1 MRAAL
6 LLLKHTLK
14 RVRIL
19 VAVMGLLLCGF
30 QIVLILVASSV
41 HKSNTFDQ
49 LTATL
54 PAFFREMLG
63 PALASFMSFSG
74 LVCLGYFHLAVMG
87 ALTTMSIVLSTSPT
101 AEIESG
107 FIDLI
112 LSRPVARRWVLTRS
126 IAVVILCAAFLLGM
140 MLLGTFGGLNGLA
153 PRDVT
158 WPAPGLIRTLA
169 INMGLLMLC
178 WSGIA
183 MALAARARRRSVAG
197 ALAGVLALVMFLLD
211 YVGRLWKPA
220 ESIAW
225 LSPFRYYNPFD
236 LVMGQP
242 LPAKHV
248 FVLLGVAIAGYAVAF
263 VLYSRR
269 DISH

>member
-6 LLLKHTLK
+6 LLLAHTLK

-19 VAVMGLLLCGF
+19 AAVMGLLLGGF

-41 HKSNTFDQ
+41 QRTNGFDQ
-49 LTATL
+49 LTTL
-54 PAFFREMLG
+54 LPPFFREMLG

-74 LVCLGYFHLAVMG
+74 LVSLGYFHLAVIG
-87 ALTTMSIVLSTSPT
+87 ALTTMSIVLSTSPA

-112 LSRPVARRWVLTRS
+112 LSRPVARRWILTRS
-126 IAVVILCAAFLLGM
+126 IVVVILCATFLLGM
-140 MLLGTFGGLNGLA
+140 MMLGTFAGLNTLA
-153 PRDVT
+153 PRDAT
-158 WPAPGLIRTLA
+158 WPATHVIRSLA
-169 INMGLLMLC
+169 INSFLLMLC
-178 WSGIA
+178 WSGVA
-183 MALAARARRRSVAG
+183 MAIASRARRRSVAG

-236 LVMGQP
+236 LVMGRP

-248 FVLLGVAIAGYAVAF
+248 FVLAGVAIAGYAVAF